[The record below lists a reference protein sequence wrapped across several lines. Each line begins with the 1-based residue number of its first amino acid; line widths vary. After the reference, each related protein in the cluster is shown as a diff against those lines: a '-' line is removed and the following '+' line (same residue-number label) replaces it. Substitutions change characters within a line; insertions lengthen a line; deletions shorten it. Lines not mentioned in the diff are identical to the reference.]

1 MHCSIGT
8 TVEHRLLN
16 LFREDSLPT
25 DLVERSIRCLG
36 AIAMGLNDDERASNA
51 ALRES
56 VLHALCLCDRL
67 TASTRRKPYDHA
79 HTSGDPRRRPR
90 EGRRG

>member
-1 MHCSIGT
+1 VHCNIGT
-8 TVEHRLLN
+8 TLEYRLLN

-36 AIAMGLNDDERASNA
+36 AIAMGLNDDELAFDA

-56 VLHALCLCDRL
+56 VLYALCLCDRL
-67 TASTRRKPYDHA
+67 TASTRRESYDHA
-79 HTSGDPRRRPR
+79 HISGDPRHRLR